1 MTEVF
6 YTKDSTKYEL
16 LVETQYTDM
25 IDDCM
30 VVSYDG
36 EFYTLYWNLTYSYYE
51 GRIDGLDGF
60 VV

>member
-36 EFYTLYWNLTYSYYE
+36 EFYTLYWNLAYSYYE